1 MASAPEGREGQ
12 SQAGPKGPKP
22 TRRASKLLV
31 HTYWHVYNVMIQMIQ
46 RCNLLSLDGCCPFH
60 LSVTRD
66 QGLLLII
73 LVQFQEIRHLIWV
86 FTAAKRIHRVFLFR
100 TPMPPPSI
108 HHHPHETREHLT
120 TYHHHCNHQ
129 TRNSIASATSIN
141 DHLCIRPRNAPIM
154 KISTKR
160 KIISQAQPMK
170 ISVQCK
176 MQKENSIWRAQPLA
190 IWSYSPSAELS
201 ALVRGQQ

>member
-1 MASAPEGREGQ
+1 MYI
-12 SQAGPKGPKP
+12 KP
-22 TRRASKLLV
+22 SKLSKYVYTFFLWSYYNIGLPFDWRFLV
-31 HTYWHVYNVMIQMIQ
+31 FSGKRRRKHVPCLRNYRMELKQCRYTCLYIHIGNMILHIYNVMIQMIQ

-120 TYHHHCNHQ
+120 TYHHHCNHHTQ
-129 TRNSIASATSIN
+129 NSVSISHI
-141 DHLCIRPRNAPIM
+141 D
-154 KISTKR
+154 
-160 KIISQAQPMK
+160 Q
-170 ISVQCK
+170 
-176 MQKENSIWRAQPLA
+176 
-190 IWSYSPSAELS
+190 WSSLH
-201 ALVRGQQ
+201 

>member
-1 MASAPEGREGQ
+1 MI
-12 SQAGPKGPKP
+12 
-22 TRRASKLLV
+22 L
-31 HTYWHVYNVMIQMIQ
+31 HIYNVMIQMIQ
-46 RCNLLSLDGCCPFH
+46 RCNLLSLDGYCPFH

-129 TRNSIASATSIN
+129 TRNSIASIN
-141 DHLCIRPRNAPIM
+141 DHLCIRPRNDSIM

-160 KIISQAQPMK
+160 KII
-170 ISVQCK
+170 VV
-176 MQKENSIWRAQPLA
+176 PL
-190 IWSYSPSAELS
+190 SPSAYWS
-201 ALVRGQQ
+201 GQASNSYKC